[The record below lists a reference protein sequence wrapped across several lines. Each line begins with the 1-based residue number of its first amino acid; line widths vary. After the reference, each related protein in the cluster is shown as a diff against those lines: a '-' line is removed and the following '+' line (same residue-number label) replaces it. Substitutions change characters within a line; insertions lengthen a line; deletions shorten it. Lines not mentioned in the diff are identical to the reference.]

1 MTSML
6 SKAKAPLTSY
16 LNAACHS
23 SENVVNFLEH
33 FMTIKP
39 KSCSASSALAMHIIY
54 DLYSETSAD
63 EANINRITTNLEA
76 AADDILAIAKLI
88 RSIQQTA
95 A

>member
-1 MTSML
+1 ML
-6 SKAKAPLTSY
+6 SKAKLPLTSY

-23 SENVVNFLEH
+23 SEDHVVSFLEH
-33 FMTIKP
+33 FAAVKP

-88 RSIQQTA
+88 RAIK
-95 A
+95 